1 MGIDD
6 LVNQGKDFLEQN
18 KDKIGEMLK
27 SEQAEGVSD
36 SALDAGAEF
45 VKKLDAGRARRDG
58 RQRPRQRR
66 QGDRQ
71 RVAAT
76 DSERPGMRP
85 GPLRCFSRRSQA
97 VT

>member
-36 SALDAGAEF
+36 SALDAGADF
-45 VKKLDAGRARRDG
+45 VKKLAPDEHDATIDGVRDNVDKAIG
-58 RQRPRQRR
+58 N
-66 QGDRQ
+66 
-71 RVAAT
+71 
-76 DSERPGMRP
+76 E
-85 GPLRCFSRRSQA
+85 
-97 VT
+97 